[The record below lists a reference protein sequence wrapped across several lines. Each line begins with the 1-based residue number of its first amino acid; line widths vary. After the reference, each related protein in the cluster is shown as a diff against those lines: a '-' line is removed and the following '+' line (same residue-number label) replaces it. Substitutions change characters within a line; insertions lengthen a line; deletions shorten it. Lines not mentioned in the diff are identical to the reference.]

1 VEGDVHWRKNLPYY
15 STTHAGDGFVLV
27 GDAAAFIDPF
37 YSPGMDW
44 MSFTTYAA
52 TEIISAQQRG
62 EDVSMLVEKHNRD
75 FVRSHAR
82 WFNALYK
89 DKYDYMGDFELMRT
103 AFLLDLGLYYLGVAG
118 LLYKEGHKA
127 LGYGVFVL
135 PPSVPVYHLMR
146 TYNRRMAAIAR
157 ARRERGTFG
166 RMNDARRF
174 MFGGF
179 TFERDGMNS
188 KHLLKALM
196 RWGYLEVIEG
206 WRSWF
211 AEKRKAAPLMGESP
225 APATT
230 PA

>member
-1 VEGDVHWRKNLPYY
+1 M
-15 STTHAGDGFVLV
+15 LV

-52 TEIISAQQRG
+52 AEMISAQRRG
-62 EDVSMLVEKHNRD
+62 EDVAMLIEQHNRN
-75 FVRSHAR
+75 FTRSHAC

-89 DKYDYMGDFELMRT
+89 DKYDYLGDFELMRT

-118 LLYKEGHKA
+118 PIYKEGQSA
-127 LGYGVFVL
+127 LRNGVFIT
-135 PPSVPVYHLMR
+135 PPSIPVYHLMR
-146 TYNRRMAAIAR
+146 TYNRRFATMAR

-166 RMNDARRF
+166 RMNDMQRF

-179 TFERDGMNS
+179 TFERDGANT
-188 KHLLKALM
+188 KHLLKALLH
-196 RWGYLEVIEG
+196 WGRLEVTEG

-211 AEKRKAAPLMGESP
+211 AARCKTTPAIQPSP
-225 APATT
+225 APITT